1 MPLDDE
7 LNQFKQLFKQ
17 HINGAQKATLR
28 WVTAIAIDWEDKT
41 MTAED
46 SEGVPYFDVLL
57 GVGMMGVKPK
67 EGTDCLIAILEG
79 DDATAFML
87 YANEADLIEF
97 NGGSNGGLAIT
108 PTLINEL
115 NKTNAILQAIVNI
128 INGASI
134 PEPGNGAASAL
145 QTALKTAITNK
156 NLGDFSQV
164 ENKKIT
170 H

>member
-28 WVTAIAIDWEDKT
+28 WVSAIVVDWDDKT

-46 SEGVPYFDVLL
+46 SEGVPYYDVLL
-57 GVGMMGVKPK
+57 GVGMMVIKPK
-67 EGTDCLIAILEG
+67 TGTDCLIAILEG
-79 DDATAFML
+79 DEATAFLL

-97 NGGSNGGLAIT
+97 NGGNNGGLAIT
-108 PTLINEL
+108 PTLIDEL
-115 NKTNAILQAIVNI
+115 NKTNALLQAIINI
-128 INGASI
+128 INGAAIS
-134 PEPGNGAASAL
+134 EPGNGSASAL
-145 QTALKTAITNK
+145 QTALKTAIINK
-156 NLGDFSQV
+156 KLGDYSQI
-164 ENKKIT
+164 ENKQIT